1 MILFFFPFHPGIGQV
16 FPGRKVTRVAL
27 DGSELGID
35 GRFDLFQSLQDQ
47 SQIIIGHGDIR
58 QERPGPTILN
68 LKLRH
73 FCLALGQ
80 AGSGAWRY
88 IRKWREM
95 GTPVEREPAI
105 LLGSKPDEIATGP
118 GSQGSNRNGDFV
130 TQKHESQEFFVWG

>member
-1 MILFFFPFHPGIGQV
+1 MAGSICSIL
-16 FPGRKVTRVAL
+16 A
-27 DGSELGID
+27 GSIPD
-35 GRFDLFQSLQDQ
+35 NY
-47 SQIIIGHGDIR
+47 
-58 QERPGPTILN
+58 RPWRYPARAAGPTILN

-118 GSQGSNRNGDFV
+118 GSQVPTGTEIS
-130 TQKHESQEFFVWG
+130 